1 MDFEDIVE
9 AIQLGRVLPSRH
21 SRKEA
26 ADDDLVLGEIYESVL
41 EGELI
46 EEYPDSYLMPAGLI
60 LGFNTVGDPIHSV
73 WGYDQVSQTARL
85 ITVYRPSP
93 DRWINWRQRRWKS

>member
-1 MDFEDIVE
+1 MNFEDIVE
-9 AIQLGRVLPSRH
+9 AIQFGRVLPSRH

-46 EEYPDSYLMPAGLI
+46 EEYPDSYLMPSGLI

-73 WGYDQVSQTARL
+73 WRLRSSESDCSIDYGVSSESRSL
-85 ITVYRPSP
+85 
-93 DRWINWRQRRWKS
+93 D

>member
-1 MDFEDIVE
+1 MNFEDIVE

-46 EEYPDSYLMPAGLI
+46 EEYPDAYLMPAGLV

-93 DRWINWRQRRWKS
+93 DRWINWRQRR